1 MMMMILVVM
10 MTVLVIL
17 AEMVMTTNTRQ
28 TQKPH
33 CLKAKLPTSTPTLKT
48 LFLFCKYELHNMNTR
63 FLTRDGIVWWLGQKC
78 TGEYNPKLQEGDQL
92 VERIA
97 NQDNVDG
104 YDDDGENYE
113 KGDYDDDD
121 DDYDD
126 DADDHGL
133 GKIHIS
139 HPALAPWHVFPPPNI
154 IVYFVYNLFTLSLG
168 WQGPLTL

>member
-1 MMMMILVVM
+1 MMMVILVVM

-17 AEMVMTTNTRQ
+17 AEMVMMTNTRQ

-33 CLKAKLPTSTPTLKT
+33 CLKAVLPTSTPTLKT

-97 NQDNVDG
+97 NQDNADG

-121 DDYDD
+121 DDDQKMSFMMVLIIIGGGDGVVAQSDSPNVLKRYV
-126 DADDHGL
+126 GL
-133 GKIHIS
+133 E
-139 HPALAPWHVFPPPNI
+139 PD
-154 IVYFVYNLFTLSLG
+154 
-168 WQGPLTL
+168 